1 MNETRCYGCMRPIG
15 DEPVCT
21 HCGYDQRTSN
31 EAHRLPAGTVLKEQY
46 LIGRVLGQGGFGITY
61 LGWDLY
67 LDIPVAIKEYYP
79 SGVVMR
85 DSTVTMDVVS
95 CSGDDGI
102 RFRNNKERF
111 LREAK
116 MLARFSQTPEI
127 VQVKNFFLAN
137 NTAYIVMEYIEGVT
151 LRQYVKEHGR
161 LPVARTLEMM
171 RPIIASLCKVHKAG
185 LVHRDISPDN
195 IMLLPDG
202 GLKLLDFGAVRDVG
216 LTAADKELTKS
227 TEAILKQGYAPIE
240 QYQRHGSLGPWTDV
254 YAMCATIY
262 YCLTGEVPPDAPE
275 RLLYDE
281 ELRLEEK
288 IPELQPEQA
297 LALSHGME
305 LRATA
310 RTASMDALLEELYPR
325 PAKSGQT
332 EAAQDKTAQAK
343 SEQDKPERPEPP
355 KKKKSWLLLA
365 AGVAAVAALALCI
378 TLLVSGGKKQTPPPA
393 PDDAQ
398 SAEQAADAVTDE
410 GIDWSLEDGVLRI
423 RPKNGTAG
431 SMEDYAAGKRSGN
444 ISPWLDERESITAV
458 IVEDGV
464 SRIGSYAFANCTR
477 LQTVELPASLRE
489 IGSNAFANSGLRAVT
504 LPEGLETIGEDA
516 FAATQL
522 SMITLPDSLNMVAAG
537 AFADIPTLT
546 QVQVGARTMLGLE
559 RQRPIFDQS
568 PVSISGY
575 ENTCASAYAAVFDCA
590 FTSLGSAAWTQS
602 GQCGDQGKW
611 YFNRDCG
618 LLRIEGSGTLW
629 DFNGTWM
636 QQPENE
642 GTWVAEREI
651 APWDEFRDEIRVASI
666 GEGVYA
672 IGENTFENLP
682 ALRSIC
688 FSDTTKRIAH
698 SAINNVAVT
707 SIYLPE
713 SVERLGHGG
722 IQSCQ
727 QLQAVYLSN
736 ELEMLYEDAVE
747 NCTALTA
754 LHVGARTM
762 ISEVTT
768 EQEKATAPRLLKDYN
783 GLTLVGQRESPAA
796 AYAEEHGLQFMVGD
810 KTHMSISDGQC
821 GDDVYWMLIGDVLT
835 LYGRGDTW
843 LFNLTSSDYN
853 DWALAEFPQDQLRV
867 SSPDFYS
874 CGHEIRHVR
883 VLDGVNSLGCRL
895 FSGMRE
901 LESVDLGNITFCA
914 DIFDSCTALT
924 SVTLP
929 ERLVGSSGWTFY
941 NCTSLE
947 TVTILNGCDGL
958 SEGMFKGCDALRD
971 VYFSGQEHL
980 LGDLG
985 LQDAKNVTLH
995 VKQGSEAHAYAQEH
1009 GIRFVIEE

>member
-15 DEPVCT
+15 DEPICT

-95 CSGDDGI
+95 CSGDDGA

-151 LRQYVKEHGR
+151 LRQHVKDHGR
-161 LPVARTLEMM
+161 LPVAQTLEMI

-195 IMLLPDG
+195 IMLLADG

-216 LTAADKELTKS
+216 PAAVDKGVTKS

-262 YCLTGEVPPDAPE
+262 FCLTGEVPPDAPE

-281 ELRLEEK
+281 ELKLEEK

-297 LALSHGME
+297 LALAHGME
-305 LRATA
+305 LRATS
-310 RTASMDALLEELYPR
+310 RTASMDALLEELYP
-325 PAKSGQT
+325 
-332 EAAQDKTAQAK
+332 E
-343 SEQDKPERPEPP
+343 SEQPKPVPIPDPVPDPVPP
-355 KKKKSWLLLA
+355 KKNRWLLLA
-365 AGVAAVAALALCI
+365 AGVAAVAALVLCI
-378 TLLVSGGKKQTPPPA
+378 TLLVGGGKQETPPAA
-393 PDDAQ
+393 PDDAAQ
-398 SAEQAADAVTDE
+398 SAEQTAGTVTDE
-410 GIDWSLEDGVLRI
+410 GIDWSLENGVLHI

-431 SMEDYAAGKRSGN
+431 SMEDYASGKRSGN

-464 SRIGSYAFANCTR
+464 SRIGNYAFANCTK

-489 IGSNAFANSGLRAVT
+489 IGSSAFANSGLRAVT
-504 LPEGLETIGEDA
+504 LPEGLEMICEDA

-537 AFADIPTLT
+537 AFAEIPTLT
-546 QVQVGARTMLGLE
+546 QVQVGAQTTLGLE
-559 RQRPIFDQS
+559 RQRPVFDQS

-602 GQCGDQGKW
+602 GQCGDQAKW

-636 QQPENE
+636 QRPENA
-642 GTWVAEREI
+642 GTWVEEREL

-666 GEGVYA
+666 GEGIYV

-688 FSDTTKRIAH
+688 FSDTTKRIAY
-698 SAINNVAVT
+698 SAIDNVAVE
-707 SIYLPE
+707 SVYLPD

-722 IQSCQ
+722 IRSCQ
-727 QLQAVYLSN
+727 QLQAVYLSDA
-736 ELEMLYEDAVE
+736 LETLYEDAIE

-754 LHVGARTM
+754 LHVGPRTM
-762 ISEVTT
+762 IGDGITILEEMTT
-768 EQEKATAPRLLKDYN
+768 PRLLKDYK
-783 GLTLVGQRESPAA
+783 GLTLVGQRSSTIA

-810 KTHMSISDGQC
+810 KTHMSKSDGQC
-821 GDDVYWMLIGDVLT
+821 GDDVYWMLIGDELI
-835 LYGRGDTW
+835 LYGEGDTW
-843 LFNLTSSDYN
+843 LFNLTGEDYN

-867 SSPDFYS
+867 SCPDFYS
-874 CGHEIRHVR
+874 CGYEIRHVR
-883 VLDGVNSLGCRL
+883 VLDGVNTLGCRL

-901 LESVDLGNITFCA
+901 LESVDLGNIIYCA
-914 DIFDSCTALT
+914 DIFDGCTALT

-958 SEGMFKGCDALRD
+958 GEGMFKGCDALRD

-995 VKQGSEAHAYAQEH
+995 VKQGSEAHAYAQEN
-1009 GIRFVIEE
+1009 GIRYVIEE